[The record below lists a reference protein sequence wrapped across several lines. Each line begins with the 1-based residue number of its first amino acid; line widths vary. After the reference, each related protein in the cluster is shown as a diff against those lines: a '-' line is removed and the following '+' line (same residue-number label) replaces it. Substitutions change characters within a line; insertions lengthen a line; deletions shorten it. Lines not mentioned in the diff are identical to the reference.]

1 MLHETQ
7 RVRRPDLGHL
17 EIETTFEDPGTF
29 KTPATFKTVSV
40 LAPDEEV
47 HEVVC
52 ENNQYSEHVK

>member
-1 MLHETQ
+1 L
-7 RVRRPDLGHL
+7 RRPDLGHL
-17 EIETTFEDPGTF
+17 QIETTYEDPGTF
-29 KTPATFKTVSV
+29 KTPPKFSTVSV